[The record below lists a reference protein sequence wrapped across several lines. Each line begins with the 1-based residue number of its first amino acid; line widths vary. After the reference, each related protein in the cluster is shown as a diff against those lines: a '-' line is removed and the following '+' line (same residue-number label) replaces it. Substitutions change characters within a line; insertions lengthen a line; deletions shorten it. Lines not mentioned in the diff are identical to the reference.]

1 MLALGIAGTLLVV
14 RVLSP
19 GIPDAGDGVNH
30 YQHARYFW
38 QHAEVALS
46 QWGKPVFS
54 LLASP
59 FSMLGLWGMAAFN
72 ALVATATC
80 WAIMRA
86 LGRRLQAWWWLV
98 PVVLLTSPQY
108 VHTVLAG
115 LTEPLFGLCAVL
127 VVWALME
134 RWHTVAMV
142 LVSVSPFVRPEYA
155 AFAPF
160 AVGLVVWRRDFKA
173 LPWLLTGVFIYS
185 SLAGILLGKPLMFFD
200 EHTYAGKDTYGP
212 GDLFHFFH
220 RFDKTFGLPM
230 KQTLIASVLLLPLL
244 LWRDVEGRVRHLEL
258 TALTLLPA
266 VGMFALHSYAYWKGG
281 LGSLGLLRV
290 LATTVPLLV
299 LFMVHVLGSLWTLLV
314 PSRQWNRV
322 LLFLLVLLYAN
333 AGYHELLHRLRLPM
347 PDDEVQR
354 IQREASDLVN
364 ERRAPGERVITMDPL
379 VALYTGVDPWAPEEY
394 LPIDGHWRLVEHS
407 EGARAGDW
415 IVWDAH
421 FAANQSGVSADT
433 LMNDPRFRPVAVLE
447 PPTPLTTLGG
457 RVYEMR
463 VFQRS
468 EGDWEHVK
476 ESLFVFGTG
485 SGDLFLERCDTL
497 PSRGGSH
504 TFSGT
509 EFPFTLAGLP
519 AGGQLDV
526 ETLEVAIGL
535 DGLDEQDT
543 LLLVLARED
552 GASGTRFQDQRLVAG
567 DQVVRFPVAA
577 TDAGSGKLYLW
588 NRSGSSFQLIRFR
601 VLREGYLRDA
611 DRAAHDQ

>member
-160 AVGLVVWRRDFKA
+160 AVSVVIMRRELKA
-173 LPWLLTGVFIYS
+173 LPWLLLGVALYSVLTGV
-185 SLAGILLGKPLMFFD
+185 LLGKPLMFFE
-200 EHTYAGKDTYGP
+200 EHTYAGKDMYGP
-212 GDLFHFFH
+212 GDLLHFAH
-220 RFDKTFGLPM
+220 KLDVTFGLPLKRM
-230 KQTLIASVLLLPLL
+230 MLVPVLVFPVL
-244 LWRDVEGRVRHLEL
+244 LWRDVGGRRRHLEL

-266 VGMFALHSYAYWKGG
+266 VGIFALHSYAYWKGG
-281 LGSLGLLRV
+281 MGSLGLVRV
-290 LATTVPLLV
+290 MATTVPWLV
-299 LFMVHVLGSLWTLLV
+299 LFMVHVLGSLWSLLM
-314 PSRQWNRV
+314 PSRWWSRTVLALFV
-322 LLFLLVLLYAN
+322 LLHGNV
-333 AGYHELLHRLRLPM
+333 GYHELRHRLRLPYA
-347 PDDEVQR
+347 DDEVQR
-354 IQREASDLVN
+354 VQREAADLVN
-364 ERRAPGERVITMDPL
+364 ERRAPGERVITLDPL
-379 VALYTGVDPWAPEEY
+379 VALHTGVDPWDPDAY
-394 LPIDGHWRLVEHS
+394 LPIDGFWRLVHP

-421 FAANQSGVSADT
+421 FAANQAGVSADT
-433 LMNDPRFRPVAVLE
+433 LMKDPRFRPVAVLE
-447 PPTPLTTLGG
+447 PPMPLTTLGG
-457 RVYEMR
+457 HLYGMR

-468 EGDWEHVK
+468 AGDWEQVK

-485 SGDLFLERCDTL
+485 SGDLVLERCDTL
-497 PSRGGSH
+497 PSRGGGH

-519 AGGQLDV
+519 AGGQLEV